1 MTPFATPDLV
11 TALEQYGHEQLTIG
25 RDPAAR
31 YLGIL
36 AIHSTALGPA
46 VGGTRFWTYP
56 SLQEALIDALRL
68 SRGMTYKN
76 ALAGLPFGGG
86 KSVLPVLAAA
96 GGSPRL
102 EGPARAA
109 FFRAHGRFIERLNG
123 SYITAEDVG
132 TSPADMALIATETRW
147 VAGLTRGV
155 GDPSPFT
162 AAGVCRAIEA
172 AAHAVWGTDRLAG
185 RTIAI
190 QGLGN
195 VGRHLAAQLD
205 ARGARLIVADIDA
218 ARAAA
223 VVAAHGAT
231 AVSPDAVLETEADV
245 LAPCA
250 LGGILNDD
258 TIPRLRAAVVAGAA
272 NNQLLD
278 ARHGDALAARG
289 ILYVPDYVAN
299 AGGVISGTVDIA
311 GWDRARMD
319 AQLDGI
325 YATVGEVLARA
336 REWGVAPQ
344 TAADRLAEARIAAA
358 RRI

>member
-1 MTPFATPDLV
+1 
-11 TALEQYGHEQLTIG
+11 
-25 RDPAAR
+25 
-31 YLGIL
+31 
-36 AIHSTALGPA
+36 
-46 VGGTRFWTYP
+46 
-56 SLQEALIDALRL
+56 
-68 SRGMTYKN
+68 
-76 ALAGLPFGGG
+76 
-86 KSVLPVLAAA
+86 
-96 GGSPRL
+96 
-102 EGPARAA
+102 
-109 FFRAHGRFIERLNG
+109 
-123 SYITAEDVG
+123 
-132 TSPADMALIATETRW
+132 MALIASETRW
-147 VAGLTRGV
+147 VAGLTRGA

-172 AAHAVWGTDRLAG
+172 AAHAVWGHDRLEG
-185 RTIAI
+185 RRIAI

-195 VGRHLAAQLD
+195 VGRRLAALLD

-218 ARAAA
+218 ARTAA
-223 VVAAHGAT
+223 VVAAHRAI
-231 AVSPDAVLETEADV
+231 AVSPDAVLEAEADV

-299 AGGVISGTVDIA
+299 AGGVISGAVDIA

-319 AQLDGI
+319 EQLDGI
-325 YATVGEVLARA
+325 YATVHEVLARA
-336 REWGVAPQ
+336 REWGVAPH

-358 RRI
+358 RRT